1 MKKEELYSAYLQA
14 RLDRA
19 RQRMHAAES
28 DLAYEDSRQTVL
40 ALEALLKTELR
51 RVA

>member
-1 MKKEELYSAYLQA
+1 MRKQELYTVYLQA

-19 RQRMHAAES
+19 LKRMYDAES
-28 DLAYEDSRQTVL
+28 DFEYENNRQTVL
-40 ALEALLKTELR
+40 ALQALIDYELR

>member
-1 MKKEELYSAYLQA
+1 MRKQELYTVYLQA

-19 RQRMHAAES
+19 LKRMYDAES
-28 DLAYEDSRQTVL
+28 DSEYENNRQTVL
-40 ALEALLKTELR
+40 ALQALIDYELR

>member
-1 MKKEELYSAYLQA
+1 MRKQELYTVYLQA

-19 RQRMHAAES
+19 LKRMYDAES
-28 DLAYEDSRQTVL
+28 DIEYENNRQTVL
-40 ALEALLKTELR
+40 ALQALIDHELR

>member
-1 MKKEELYSAYLQA
+1 MRKQELYTVYLQA

-19 RQRMHAAES
+19 KKRMNDAES
-28 DLAYEDSRQTVL
+28 DLAFEDSRQTVL
-40 ALEALLKTELR
+40 ALEALLKNELR